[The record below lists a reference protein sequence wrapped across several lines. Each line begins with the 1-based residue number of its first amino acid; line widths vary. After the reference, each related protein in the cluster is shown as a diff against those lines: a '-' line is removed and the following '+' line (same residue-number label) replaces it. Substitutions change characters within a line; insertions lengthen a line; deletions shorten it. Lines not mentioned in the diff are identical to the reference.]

1 MSYFLVSFSV
11 LLMQFGLDF
20 SVFAEV
26 SIMTNIDA
34 RDFPAMGSRAAIC
47 LNEVLTVLG
56 DR

>member
-1 MSYFLVSFSV
+1 MVSFSV